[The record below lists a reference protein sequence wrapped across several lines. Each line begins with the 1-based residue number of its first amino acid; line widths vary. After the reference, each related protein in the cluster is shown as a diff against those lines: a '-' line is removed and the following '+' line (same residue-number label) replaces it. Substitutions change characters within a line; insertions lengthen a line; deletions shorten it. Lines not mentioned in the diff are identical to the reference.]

1 MRFSSLPGGPL
12 EYAVLAAL
20 WQLGSASARKV
31 HEIVGRSSDLAYT
44 TTATV
49 LDRLHAKSLVTRAKV
64 GRAFVYRPRETR
76 ETVERAR
83 AQTTLRQLLGG
94 DPRPAIA
101 TLVDAMES
109 IDPALLDELGRAVK
123 SRRRG
128 RRGS

>member
-1 MRFSSLPGGPL
+1 VRSSPLPGGQL
-12 EYAVLAAL
+12 EYAVLAAV
-20 WQLGSASARKV
+20 WQLGSASAREV
-31 HEIVGRSSDLAYT
+31 REIVGRSSDLAYT

-49 LDRLHAKSLVTRAKV
+49 LDRLHEKGLVTRAKV

-83 AQTTLRQLLGG
+83 AQTTLRELLGR

-109 IDPALLDELGRAVK
+109 IDPELLDELARAVK
-123 SRRRG
+123 SRRRV